1 MRTPVSLPLS
11 RNPKDLSA
19 ETELCLTFAFA
30 LPHDGNFVTPTGN
43 AFMRQIT
50 KDEARRE
57 FTATNI

>member
-1 MRTPVSLPLS
+1 VRTPVSLPLS

-43 AFMRQIT
+43 AFY
-50 KDEARRE
+50 EADYKG
-57 FTATNI
+57 